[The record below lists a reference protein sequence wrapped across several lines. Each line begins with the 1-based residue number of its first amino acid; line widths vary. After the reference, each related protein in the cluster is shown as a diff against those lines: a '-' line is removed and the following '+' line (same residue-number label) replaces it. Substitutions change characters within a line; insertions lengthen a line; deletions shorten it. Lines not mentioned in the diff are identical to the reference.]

1 LEKKESGENCFACGF
16 KMALVQKG
24 KATCLESSYS
34 NLIARQQAFGGCGF
48 DKEMPY

>member
-1 LEKKESGENCFACGF
+1 VKVEGWKKKESGENCFASGF

-34 NLIARQQAFGGCGF
+34 NLIARQQAWWLRVR
-48 DKEMPY
+48 